1 MKEIMISVGTEGLTI
16 EKAQEKI
23 DKVVEIVNGTN
34 HIFRCFVLKNP
45 DFPGLRVFDM
55 SNFKYYLDHD
65 EDKEDTFDK
74 LKDTMVSL
82 IELYS

>member
-1 MKEIMISVGTEGLTI
+1 MKEIMISVGTEGLTR
-16 EKAQEKI
+16 EKVQEKI

-34 HIFRCFVLKNP
+34 PIFRCFVLENP
-45 DFPGLRVFDM
+45 GFPGLRVLDM
-55 SNFKYYLDHD
+55 SNFKYYLDHN
-65 EDKEDTFDK
+65 EDKEDIFDK